1 MNKKKKD
8 YNFCYN
14 FSFLNDWLKMNPKFK
29 RTVVCDQTGI
39 TFYRTFQG
47 WVKGKTMMPLQ
58 QMLHFCNTFNVPI
71 TAFFLKE
78 DAGSESMFA
87 PITDE
92 RQIEPTNGWNQGS
105 SKSNTPSRD
114 PRTDVHFDSV
124 LPDYCKHDGWWYDSL
139 LGMNESTYVSAD
151 NAINGC
157 DDTMG
162 ISGLME
168 EAVLSPAQI
177 INSGKMK
184 SLSIHQERM
193 KSLDIIQKQS
203 DIISRLQA
211 QVIDLQNKL
220 IELQN
225 KRTQDAL
232 DRRIEGN
239 SARLYSADNAT
250 YKVSEEPTVFE
261 NNELE
266 TDGNDE

>member
-14 FSFLNDWLKMNPKFK
+14 FSFLNDWLKMNPEFK

-139 LGMNESTYVSAD
+139 LGIDESIYVSAD
-151 NAINGC
+151 NATNSC
-157 DDTMG
+157 DDAMG
-162 ISGLME
+162 ISGLTE
-168 EAVLSPAQI
+168 DAVLSPAQI
-177 INSGKMK
+177 ISSRKMK
-184 SLSIHQERM
+184 ALSIHQERM
-193 KSLDIIQKQS
+193 KSLDIIQRQS

-211 QVIDLQNKL
+211 QVIDLQNKV

-225 KRTQDAL
+225 KRTQDVL
-232 DRRIEGN
+232 NGIGGGDV
-239 SARLYSADNAT
+239 RLYSVDNAT
-250 YKVSEEPTVFE
+250 YQVSEEPIAFE
-261 NNELE
+261 DQKLE
-266 TDGNDE
+266 TDGHDE